1 MVLVEIKCICFLTG
15 TVAKL
20 LQDYIKINSNK
31 NLYLFMEPIEKE
43 VLTMPFAA
51 HRQAGKFLGG
61 AVGVFDV
68 IIACVH
74 YSLFTERKIYA
85 QSSC

>member
-1 MVLVEIKCICFLTG
+1 
-15 TVAKL
+15 
-20 LQDYIKINSNK
+20 
-31 NLYLFMEPIEKE
+31 
-43 VLTMPFAA
+43 MPFAA

-68 IIACVH
+68 IIACVN
-74 YSLFTERKIYA
+74 YALFTERKIYA